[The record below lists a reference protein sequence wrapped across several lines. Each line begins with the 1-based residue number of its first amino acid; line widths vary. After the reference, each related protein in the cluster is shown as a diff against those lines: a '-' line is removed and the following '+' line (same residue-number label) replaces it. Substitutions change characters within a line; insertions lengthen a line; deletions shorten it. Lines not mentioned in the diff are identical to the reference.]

1 LAQENMART
10 PQPDGPD
17 GAPRPGKKRRIEK
30 TIGWREW
37 VTLPELGIDWIKAK
51 IDTGA
56 RTSALHAYR
65 IEPFNRDG
73 ERWVRFFVHPRQRRR
88 TPEVECE
95 ALLLDERTVTSSNGR
110 PEKRYVIR
118 TALKVGARSWPI
130 EITLTNRDQMSFRM
144 LLGRQ
149 AIRRRLIVDPGK
161 SYIMTS
167 KASAR
172 GSSRA
177 AKRKTKQ

>member
-1 LAQENMART
+1 MSA
-10 PQPDGPD
+10 
-17 GAPRPGKKRRIEK
+17 KKRGDQKPTRRTKK

-65 IEPFNRDG
+65 IEPFDRDG

-95 ALLLDERTVTSSNGR
+95 ALVVDERSVTSSNGR
-110 PEKRYVIR
+110 PEQRYVIR
-118 TALKVGARSWPI
+118 TVLKVGTRSWPI
-130 EITLTNRDQMSFRM
+130 EITLTNRDEMSFRM

-149 AIRRRLIVDPGK
+149 AIRKRLIVDPGN
-161 SYIMTS
+161 SYMMTS

-172 GSSRA
+172 GTPRV
-177 AKRKTKQ
+177 AKRKTKS

>member
-1 LAQENMART
+1 MART
-10 PQPDGPD
+10 QKPEGPD
-17 GAPRPGKKRRIEK
+17 GASRPEKKRRTQK

-65 IEPFNRDG
+65 IDPFDRDG

-95 ALLLDERTVTSSNGR
+95 ALVVDERTITSSNGR

-118 TALKVGARSWPI
+118 TALKVGARRWSI
-130 EITLTNRDQMSFRM
+130 EITLTNRDEMSFRM

-149 AIRRRLIVDPGK
+149 AIRRRLKVDPGK
-161 SYIMTS
+161 SYMMTS

-172 GSSRA
+172 ETPRV
-177 AKRKTKQ
+177 AKRKTKS